1 MQIQDKYVYDK
12 YKILALLKKKSEVCL
27 TLATKCKTI
36 DEKLVA
42 LCGKS
47 KQTALS
53 ENYFIDGK
61 YRNISSS

>member
-42 LCGKS
+42 LCGKL
-47 KQTALS
+47 KHTALS
-53 ENYFIDGK
+53 EIILSMV
-61 YRNISSS
+61 NI

>member
-1 MQIQDKYVYDK
+1 V
-12 YKILALLKKKSEVCL
+12 
-27 TLATKCKTI
+27 LATKCKTI

-42 LCGKS
+42 LCDKS